1 MDKNLDIFEGMA
13 VAKKPLSPSMLK
25 SLKAMITQAGG
36 QASVA
41 DAARVSQSQ
50 VSRFL
55 NGQDVKLSTALP
67 ILKVIGC
74 GIMPVCQ
81 EPQPVPEQDPTSN
94 YREQCLRL
102 EEELIAVKREL
113 LAQQTKIMEAVRS
126 ACKSAHLNPEQI
138 ATMTEAVV
146 HYDTWQA
153 REDAA
158 QDAAQSHQQAVGD

>member
-13 VAKKPLSPSMLK
+13 IAKKPLPPSTLK
-25 SLKAMITQAGG
+25 SLKAIIAEAGG

-55 NGQDVKLSTALP
+55 NGQDVKLSTALA
-67 ILKVIGC
+67 ILKVIGG
-74 GIMPVCQ
+74 GITPVCQ
-81 EPQPVPEQDPTSN
+81 EPSCATEPQSN
-94 YREQCLRL
+94 YREQCLVL
-102 EEELIAVKREL
+102 EEQLIAVKREL
-113 LAQQTKIMEAVRS
+113 LAQQTKIMDAVRV
-126 ACKSAHLNPEQI
+126 ACRCANLSPEQI
-138 ATMTEAVV
+138 ALMTEAVV

-158 QDAAQSHQQAVGD
+158 AESEKSHQMAVGG

>member
-13 VAKKPLSPSMLK
+13 VAKKPLPPSTLK
-25 SLKAMITQAGG
+25 SLKAMIAQAGG

-74 GIMPVCQ
+74 GIMPVS
-81 EPQPVPEQDPTSN
+81 QDAHPDPDPSSN
-94 YREQCLRL
+94 YREQCVRL

-113 LAQQTKIMEAVRS
+113 LAQQTKIMDAVKA
-126 ACKSAHLNPEQI
+126 ACRVEKLSPEQI
-138 ATMTEAVV
+138 ATMTKAVI
-146 HYDTWQA
+146 HYDTWSA
-153 REDAA
+153 ED
-158 QDAAQSHQQAVGD
+158 DVDLESAQSHRSAVGD

>member
-13 VAKKPLSPSMLK
+13 VAKKQLPPSTLK
-25 SLKAMITQAGG
+25 SLKAMIADAGG
-36 QASVA
+36 QAYVA

-74 GIMPVCQ
+74 GIMPVSQ
-81 EPQPVPEQDPTSN
+81 NAPAAPEPQSN
-94 YREQCLRL
+94 YREQCVRL

-113 LAQQTKIMEAVRS
+113 LAQQTKIMDAVKS
-126 ACKSAHLNPEQI
+126 ACLAEKLTPEQI
-138 ATMTEAVV
+138 ATMIKAVV
-146 HYDTWQA
+146 HYDTWSA
-153 REDAA
+153 TDAKD
-158 QDAAQSHQQAVGD
+158 QESAQSHQRAVGD

>member
-1 MDKNLDIFEGMA
+1 MA
-13 VAKKPLSPSMLK
+13 VAKKPLPPSTLK
-25 SLKAMITQAGG
+25 SLKAMIAEAGG

-81 EPQPVPEQDPTSN
+81 DTPPAQDPTSN

-102 EEELIAVKREL
+102 EEELIAVRGKL
-113 LAQQTKIMEAVRS
+113 LAQQTEILDAVKA
-126 ACKSAHLNPEQI
+126 ACRKENLSPEQI
-138 ATMTEAVV
+138 ATMTKAVV

-158 QDAAQSHQQAVGD
+158 IESEKSHRQAVGD

>member
-13 VAKKPLSPSMLK
+13 VAKKPLPPSTLK
-25 SLKAMITQAGG
+25 SLKAIIADAGG

-55 NGQDVKLSTALP
+55 NGQDVKLSTALA
-67 ILKVIGC
+67 ILKVIGG
-74 GIMPVCQ
+74 GITPVCQ
-81 EPQPVPEQDPTSN
+81 EQACVGEPQAD
-94 YREQCLRL
+94 YREQCLVL
-102 EEELIAVKREL
+102 KEQLIAVKGEL
-113 LAQQTKIMEAVRS
+113 LDQQTKIMEAVRS
-126 ACKSAHLNPEQI
+126 ACRTANLSPEQI

-146 HYDTWQA
+146 HYDTWRA

-158 QDAAQSHQQAVGD
+158 MDYDKSHQQAVGD

>member
-13 VAKKPLSPSMLK
+13 VAKKPLPPSTLK
-25 SLKAMITQAGG
+25 SLKAMIAEAGG

-81 EPQPVPEQDPTSN
+81 DAQPAPDPTSS
-94 YREQCLRL
+94 YREQCLLL
-102 EEELIAVKREL
+102 EEQLIAVKREL
-113 LAQQTKIMEAVRS
+113 LAQQTKIMEAVRGACRS
-126 ACKSAHLNPEQI
+126 ANLNPEQI

-158 QDAAQSHQQAVGD
+158 TESAQSHQQAVGD

>member
-13 VAKKPLSPSMLK
+13 VAKKPLPPSTLK
-25 SLKAMITQAGG
+25 SLKAMIADAGG

-74 GIMPVCQ
+74 GIMPACQ
-81 EPQPVPEQDPTSN
+81 EPQQTPPDPVAN
-94 YREQCLRL
+94 YREQCVRL
-102 EEELIAVKREL
+102 EDELIAVKREL
-113 LAQQTKIMEAVRS
+113 LAQQTKIMDAVKS
-126 ACKSAHLNPEQI
+126 ACIAENLTPEQI
-138 ATMTEAVV
+138 ATMTKAVV
-146 HYDTWQA
+146 HYDTFSA
-153 REDAA
+153 TEA
-158 QDAAQSHQQAVGD
+158 QDAAVSHQQAVGD